1 MTLMVTGAT
10 GHVGGEI
17 LRQAA
22 QRGMDVIAVSRDE
35 ATESKSTRRLT
46 WCSFAAVR
54 HSATMMAAAI
64 TS

>member
-35 ATESKSTRRLT
+35 ATESKSTR
-46 WCSFAAVR
+46 
-54 HSATMMAAAI
+54 
-64 TS
+64 